1 MRMLSLDMGRKD
13 LKQAWT
19 LFRLQLN
26 DKYLGSRLGTLWAIV
41 NPLLLVLV
49 FIFVFGRIFKV
60 AVPEAE
66 SPLSYAIWLIG
77 GYGPWIAMS
86 EAMMASSIS
95 IVANGGLVKNLPLKT
110 ELLPFAAVLTGFVPL
125 VVTIGALVIL
135 LAIDGRTITWHI
147 LFIPVAAGLQFMLIL
162 GLGFITSALTV
173 FIRDFQFIL
182 PNLLTAILFAT
193 PIVYPLESASGF
205 IKTFSAWNP
214 FFVVAES
221 YRAVLIRHQI
231 PDLIGLGYLAV
242 VGVIIGMVGLNFFRR
257 CKGYFGAR
265 L

>member
-1 MRMLSLDMGRKD
+1 MLSLDMGWKD

-86 EAMMASSIS
+86 EAMIASSIS
-95 IVANGGLVKNLPLKT
+95 IVANGGLV
-110 ELLPFAAVLTGFVPL
+110 
-125 VVTIGALVIL
+125 
-135 LAIDGRTITWHI
+135 
-147 LFIPVAAGLQFMLIL
+147 
-162 GLGFITSALTV
+162 
-173 FIRDFQFIL
+173 
-182 PNLLTAILFAT
+182 
-193 PIVYPLESASGF
+193 
-205 IKTFSAWNP
+205 
-214 FFVVAES
+214 
-221 YRAVLIRHQI
+221 
-231 PDLIGLGYLAV
+231 
-242 VGVIIGMVGLNFFRR
+242 
-257 CKGYFGAR
+257 
-265 L
+265 